1 MYLLKKYPSGFY
13 VYAYIRDDGS
23 PYYIGKGL
31 GNRLYRK
38 HSSNVALPKNRNKI
52 VVLEENLTE
61 LGAFAIE
68 RRLIRWWGRK
78 DLGTGILH
86 NRTEGGEGS
95 TGAIVADQTRL
106 KMSQS
111 RKGKPHSIEHS
122 ANISKSSMGKPG
134 TNLGKKFSEDH
145 KAKISAAHLGKKFS
159 EKSRKKMSESMKGR
173 IPWNKGKTMPK

>member
-31 GNRLYRK
+31 GNRLYQK

-61 LGAFAIE
+61 LGA
-68 RRLIRWWGRK
+68 WGRK

-86 NRTEGGEGS
+86 NRAEGGEGS
-95 TGAIVADQTRL
+95 TGAVVANQTRL

-111 RKGKPHSIEHS
+111 RKGKHHSIEHS
-122 ANISKSSMGKPG
+122 ANISKSSISKPG
-134 TNLGKKFSEDH
+134 TNLGKSSQK
-145 KAKISAAHLGKKFS
+145 
-159 EKSRKKMSESMKGR
+159 KSRKKMSQSMKGR
-173 IPWNKGKTMPK
+173 IPWNKDKTMPK